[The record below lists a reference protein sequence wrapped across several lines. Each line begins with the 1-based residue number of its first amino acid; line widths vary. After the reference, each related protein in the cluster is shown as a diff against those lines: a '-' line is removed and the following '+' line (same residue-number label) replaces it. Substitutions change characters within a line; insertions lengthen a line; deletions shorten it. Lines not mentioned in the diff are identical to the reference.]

1 MSIYDIKTGVTQ
13 VIGEKPV
20 DLSPSEVIQ
29 ICEIFP
35 TTTISQNVFEEV
47 VQKDKNLQTVVQQ
60 VIKVNPAFQN
70 VKPTSVVI
78 DKYGSKSVITMTYE
92 KKNVVVESDSTTGQ
106 TTILET
112 YSLPETIKP
121 VVYETSTLEGTLTVV
136 TNTVEKITEKEPA
149 MPQILSDIKIKVP
162 ELMTES
168 IQGIKLEE
176 HKGIEKIHIVT
187 KSGSGED
194 LQISVVYDTATKETI
209 LMDVRTLTHQEIAT
223 KPKEVVKVKL
233 SQEEI
238 VEEKIEQIITST
250 SAVTKIPGVKQI
262 IKAEETVTGYGK
274 IFDVVMQGT
283 DGKKYIVKTETIE
296 GNAPQIIDVVLEQPK
311 PQPEICTEESV
322 DKNTGIIFTHTN
334 NLTMIAQDRYY
345 PKWTQYLEN
354 QYQVMTKGFQI
365 ESQTTSKLQR
375 TNEYNVRYTHKE
387 TKECKEFRLTV
398 DRTGKITMLEEK
410 NIPAAE
416 SHLPTMKSSIEIVES
431 QVAEAIREFP
441 VVSNSI
447 KILQSADYTFENK
460 TPKKVFIYAHK
471 TQFEVVLIFQ
481 SPSDPTKMSRVVL
494 MAELEAGTSLR
505 DKTKIPKIL
514 DISLLPTQIEST
526 YTKNVFDSYG
536 RSIIVS
542 NDIQKM
548 SQTTRYTSMMGFASS
563 HLPAIANAEVE
574 QVETINFALAVQYKT
589 KLYNGV
595 DTMEIIVS
603 EVKGS
608 FVLVDFRIESVKS
621 TIEKIPIKEIQ
632 AVKTVIRPEEYTRAD
647 VVVVKQEIIKEL
659 KTKDITIKQI
669 TVGENQRV
677 NIFTVDVVTPDQAVK
692 QVIAVRS
699 TEDDVVKIV

>member
-1 MSIYDIKTGVTQ
+1 
-13 VIGEKPV
+13 
-20 DLSPSEVIQ
+20 
-29 ICEIFP
+29 
-35 TTTISQNVFEEV
+35 
-47 VQKDKNLQTVVQQ
+47 
-60 VIKVNPAFQN
+60 
-70 VKPTSVVI
+70 
-78 DKYGSKSVITMTYE
+78 
-92 KKNVVVESDSTTGQ
+92 
-106 TTILET
+106 
-112 YSLPETIKP
+112 
-121 VVYETSTLEGTLTVV
+121 
-136 TNTVEKITEKEPA
+136 
-149 MPQILSDIKIKVP
+149 
-162 ELMTES
+162 
-168 IQGIKLEE
+168 
-176 HKGIEKIHIVT
+176 
-187 KSGSGED
+187 
-194 LQISVVYDTATKETI
+194 
-209 LMDVRTLTHQEIAT
+209 
-223 KPKEVVKVKL
+223 
-233 SQEEI
+233 
-238 VEEKIEQIITST
+238 
-250 SAVTKIPGVKQI
+250 
-262 IKAEETVTGYGK
+262 
-274 IFDVVMQGT
+274 
-283 DGKKYIVKTETIE
+283 
-296 GNAPQIIDVVLEQPK
+296 
-311 PQPEICTEESV
+311 
-322 DKNTGIIFTHTN
+322 
-334 NLTMIAQDRYY
+334 
-345 PKWTQYLEN
+345 
-354 QYQVMTKGFQI
+354 
-365 ESQTTSKLQR
+365 
-375 TNEYNVRYTHKE
+375 
-387 TKECKEFRLTV
+387 
-398 DRTGKITMLEEK
+398 
-410 NIPAAE
+410 
-416 SHLPTMKSSIEIVES
+416 MKSSIEIVES

-548 SQTTRYTSMMGFASS
+548 SETTRYTSMMGFASS

-595 DTMEIIVS
+595 DTMEVIVS

-621 TIEKIPIKEIQ
+621 TIEKIPIKEVQ